1 MIDNDVQGIY
11 MIVNTVNGKKYIG
24 SSSNVKRR
32 LRDHLYSFRSKSN
45 FKNLQNDFEKFGEES
60 FKFKIIEEV
69 NNKDILKKREDY
81 YIEKLNTMEEGYNLR
96 YAVPRGRNSAATVL
110 NDKVYSDVIS
120 LCETENVSL
129 SSWIREAILEKLER
143 TDQIEND

>member
-1 MIDNDVQGIY
+1 

-81 YIEKLNTMEEGYNLR
+81 YIEKLNTMEDGYNLR
-96 YAVPRGRNSAATVL
+96 YAVPRGRNSAVTVL
-110 NDKVYSDVIS
+110 NDKVYSDVI
-120 LCETENVSL
+120 
-129 SSWIREAILEKLER
+129 
-143 TDQIEND
+143 